1 MGFYDQLQAVLTST
15 TILGTFLS
23 PGSTVDLGYATYAAA
38 NASLTPGVT
47 SFLGIRYAAPPTG
60 ELRFGAPRAPEAMLD
75 GVQES
80 IMSPTCWGGVAFGM
94 AAEPTYHNVG
104 GQALDAPPI
113 GDLADPENSSEDCLF
128 VKYV

>member
-1 MGFYDQLQAVLTST
+1 MKYSGYLK
-15 TILGTFLS
+15 LS
-23 PGSTVDLGYATYAAA
+23 LLIISYFSPSVADSNPIVDLGYARYQGTF
-38 NASLTPGVT
+38 NSTLNRTDFLSL
-47 SFLGIRYAAPPTG
+47 RYAAPPTG
-60 ELRFGAPRAPEAMLD
+60 ELRFGAPHAPDAMLD

-80 IMSPTCWGGVAFGM
+80 IMPPTCWGGVAFGM